1 MKEQRYWPFI
11 KLSIGFLLVLV
22 IGTIGYHAIED
33 DWSLLESFYMTI
45 ITITTVGFGEVKAL
59 SGRGQVFTIIIIFLG
74 LGMVTALFARLGQFI
89 VETGVKNLY
98 GRRKMTNQIKR
109 MRNHY
114 LICGFGRTGS
124 SIARKLYES
133 GIDFVVVDS
142 LQSHIDEAKV
152 LGYSV
157 LLGDASSDSIL
168 LNAGIKRA
176 RGTVLCVGDDVTNV
190 NIALAARELN
200 NEQNIIS
207 RGTNPSLE
215 YRLVRAGADSV
226 VYPMR
231 LGGEQ
236 IARSIV
242 EEYNNDKGADQ
253 GTSSS
258 MLGYELRVIRNSGES
273 RSVREFLDEYQA
285 LRPVAIRKND
295 GDMSHN
301 PVPEDLV
308 EENDSLL
315 LLINEEKRNREKQ
328 EIIRIRWSEDLS
340 IGVPKIDKEHKRLYR
355 IAEELQYAVIDNLG
369 NDTISKRFDLFT
381 TYADSHFH
389 REEIMMR
396 ENGYPGQEE
405 HQLQHEEL
413 SRQMLELNRNERF
426 HFSDDSWN
434 QIDRWFSQHF
444 LAADKAFSEYLKKR

>member
-1 MKEQRYWPFI
+1 MQEKIYWPFI
-11 KLSIGFLLVLV
+11 KLSIAFIAVLL
-22 IGTIGYHAIED
+22 IGTIGYHFIGEN
-33 DWSLLESFYMTI
+33 WSFLDSLYMTI
-45 ITITTVGFGEVKAL
+45 ITITTVGFGEVKEL
-59 SGRGQVFTIIIIFLG
+59 TPEGKIFTIFIIILG
-74 LGMVTALFARLGQFI
+74 LGMVTTLFARLGQFI
-89 VETGVKNLY
+89 IESGVKNLY
-98 GRRKMTNQIKR
+98 GRRKMTDRIKR

-114 LICGFGRTGS
+114 LICGYGRTGS
-124 SIARKLYES
+124 SIARKLNES
-133 GIDFVVVDS
+133 GIDFVIIDS
-142 LQSHIDEAKV
+142 HQDHIDEATN

-157 LLGDASSDSIL
+157 LKGDASSDSIL
-168 LNAGIKRA
+168 LDAGIQRA

-236 IARSIV
+236 IARSIA
-242 EEYNNDKGADQ
+242 EEYRNEKISDRG
-253 GTSSS
+253 SSS
-258 MLGYELRVIRNSGES
+258 SFLGYELRLVRNSEGT
-273 RSVREFLDEYQA
+273 RTVREFLEEYQA
-285 LRPVAIRKND
+285 LRPVAVRKGD

-301 PVPEDLV
+301 PSPDDIV

-328 EIIRIRWSEDLS
+328 EISRLKWSEDLA
-340 IGVPKIDKEHKRLYR
+340 IDLPKIDKEHKRLYR
-355 IAEELQYAVIDNLG
+355 LAEELQAAVLDNQGTETVARQFEL
-369 NDTISKRFDLFT
+369 LT
-381 TYADSHFH
+381 TYSDSHFH
-389 REEIMMR
+389 REEMLMR

-413 SRQMLELNRNERF
+413 SRQINSFFRNDRF
-426 HFSDDSWN
+426 HFTDDSWN

-444 LAADKAFSEYLKKR
+444 LGADRDFSDYLKRH